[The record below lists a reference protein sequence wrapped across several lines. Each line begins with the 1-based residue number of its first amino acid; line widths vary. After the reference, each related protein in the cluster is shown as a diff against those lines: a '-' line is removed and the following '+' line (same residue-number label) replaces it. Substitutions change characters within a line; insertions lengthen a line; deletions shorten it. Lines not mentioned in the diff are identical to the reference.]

1 MISRKIITTI
11 NSKTIYNTFN
21 KSLSYCTVNNNNT
34 KNTTTTTTN
43 INNNEKPKIK
53 TGILMLNLGGPSKL
67 DEVEPFLT
75 RLFTDKE
82 IFKLPFQK
90 YTGTLIAKRRSN
102 AVMKLYEAIG
112 GGSPIRKWTEKQGE
126 LLSSM
131 MDKISPETAPHK
143 HYIGFR
149 YSDPLIADT
158 LDQMDNDNVER
169 VVAFSQYPQ
178 YSCTT
183 TGSSL
188 NNLWKTL
195 EEKQMQS
202 KFKWSVID
210 RWQDH
215 KGFIDA
221 TIHKIN
227 KAYDQFNTKL
237 NELNIDANNTD
248 TSSSS
253 SGGGGGGGG
262 GGDKPV
268 LVFSAHSLP
277 MSTVEKGDPYP
288 QEVAETVCRVM
299 DNLKIRDTTGK
310 PLEYILAWQSKV
322 GPLPWLSPKTSFVIE
337 QLAKKGRNA
346 IVIPIAFTSDH
357 IETLSEIDIELQHLA
372 KKSGMKLLV
381 RSESLNDDPLII
393 SAMADLVNTH
403 LKSNKTI
410 HSDQYHLKCPGCKDD
425 STFCRTI
432 LNPIQSQI

>member
-1 MISRKIITTI
+1 MISRKIISTI
-11 NSKTIYNTFN
+11 NSKTFYN
-21 KSLSYCTVNNNNT
+21 KSLSYCTVNNN
-34 KNTTTTTTN
+34 KNTTIN
-43 INNNEKPKIK
+43 INNNNEKPKIK

-67 DEVEPFLT
+67 EEVEPFLT

-158 LDQMDNDNVER
+158 LDQMENDNVER

-221 TIHKIN
+221 TIHKIK
-227 KAYDQFNTKL
+227 KAYNQFNSKL
-237 NELNIDANNTD
+237 RELDIDDVDANNNNNNN
-248 TSSSS
+248 
-253 SGGGGGGGG
+253 
-262 GGDKPV
+262 KPV

-299 DNLKIRDTTGK
+299 DGLGIRDEETGK

-372 KKSGMKLLV
+372 KKCGMKLLV

-410 HSDQYHLKCPGCKDD
+410 HSNQYHLKCPGCKDD

-432 LNPIQSQI
+432 SNPIQALKL

>member
-1 MISRKIITTI
+1 MISRTITTI
-11 NSKTIYNTFN
+11 KSNKISSFN
-21 KSLSYCTVNNNNT
+21 KLSYCTNGNNR
-34 KNTTTTTTN
+34 N
-43 INNNEKPKIK
+43 INQNEKSKIK

-67 DEVEPFLT
+67 EEVEPFLT

-90 YTGTLIAKRRSN
+90 YTGTLIAKRRTN

-126 LLSSM
+126 LLSEM

-158 LDQMDNDNVER
+158 LDEMNKDNVER

-202 KFKWSVID
+202 KFKWSIID

-215 KGFIDA
+215 QGFINA
-221 TIHKIN
+221 TVHKIN
-227 KAYDQFNTKL
+227 KAYDQFNNKYKELNNNNNNNNSDSSISNNNNNNNNKL
-237 NELNIDANNTD
+237 N
-248 TSSSS
+248 
-253 SGGGGGGGG
+253 
-262 GGDKPV
+262 GDKPV

-299 DNLKIRDTTGK
+299 DNLKIRDQETGK

-372 KKSGMKLLV
+372 KNCGMKLLV

-410 HSDQYHLKCPGCKDD
+410 HSHQYQLKCPGCKDD

-432 LNPIQSQI
+432 LNPIQPSSQI

>member
-1 MISRKIITTI
+1 MISRKIVTI
-11 NSKTIYNTFN
+11 NSKTINNTLN
-21 KSLSYCTVNNNNT
+21 KLSYCTVNN
-34 KNTTTTTTN
+34 KN
-43 INNNEKPKIK
+43 ININQQQQQKQQQQNEKNNEKIKVK

-90 YTGTLIAKRRSN
+90 YTGTLIAKRRTN

-126 LLSSM
+126 LLSAM

-158 LDQMDNDNVER
+158 LDEMNNDNVER

-195 EEKQMQS
+195 EEKQMQT
-202 KFKWSVID
+202 KFKWSIID

-221 TIHKIN
+221 TVHKIN
-227 KAYDQFNTKL
+227 KAYDQFNNKL
-237 NELNIDANNTD
+237 KELNNNNNNINNNNGD
-248 TSSSS
+248 N
-253 SGGGGGGGG
+253 
-262 GGDKPV
+262 DKPV

-299 DNLKIRDTTGK
+299 DNLKIRDQETGK

-393 SAMADLVNTH
+393 NAMADLVNTH

-410 HSDQYHLKCPGCKDD
+410 HSHQYHLKCPGCKDD

-432 LNPIQSQI
+432 LNPIQPSPQI